1 MAFHQKTGTALR
13 IIKWPVAIISTMS
26 LPFTAL
32 ATFELCISHLLV
44 AAWLLIGVLSYFTVW
59 FFIIRHWSH
68 LWLST
73 FEHEITH
80 CLFALLSG
88 NRITGLKVTLKN
100 GGHMSYVGT
109 ENWLI
114 DTSPYFFPTVTFIL
128 ILLMPWLP
136 ELHTSGGQFFIGVTL
151 CYHLTSTWTETHL
164 GQTDIQKAGFLF
176 CWLFLPGANIIFF
189 GITLA
194 TAIGG
199 WETAGLW
206 FNNAFL
212 SFMQMGKNF

>member
-1 MAFHQKTGTALR
+1 MAFHQKTGAAFR
-13 IIKWPVAIISTMS
+13 IIKWPIAFISTIS

-32 ATFELCISHLLV
+32 ATFELCITHLQV
-44 AAWLLIGVLSYFTVW
+44 ASWLLSGVICYFAIW
-59 FFIIRHWSH
+59 YFIIRHWSH
-68 LWLST
+68 QWLST
-73 FEHEITH
+73 LEHEITH

-88 NRITGLKVTLKN
+88 NRITDLKVTLKN
-100 GGHMSYVGT
+100 GGHMSFVGT
-109 ENWLI
+109 GNWLI

-136 ELHTSGGQFFIGVTL
+136 ELHTTSGQFFIGVTL
-151 CYHLTSTWTETHL
+151 SYHLTSTWTETHS

-189 GITLA
+189 GIILA

-199 WETAGLW
+199 WGKAVLW
-206 FNNAFL
+206 FKSAFL
-212 SFMQMGKNF
+212 IFMQMV